1 MEGFS
6 WWFQIGVQHILD
18 TGGID
23 HMVYLI
29 ALVIPFGPGQWKR
42 LLLLVTAFTLGH
54 SITLALSTTGWLR
67 LPSSAVELAIALT
80 IAFSCIMNLLRPDS
94 RQSSLRWR
102 YAAAALFGCIHGM
115 GFSILLRSLLGSEG
129 DILLPLFAF
138 NTGLE
143 AGQLVFVCLTLAAKQ
158 SLLVL
163 TPVSEPKLTTTTSF
177 VILGLSLYFIAQRT
191 WLFFNH

>member
-1 MEGFS
+1 MEEFL
-6 WWFQIGVQHILD
+6 WWFQIGMEHILD

-29 ALVIPFGPGQWKR
+29 ALVIPFGLGQWRR

-54 SITLALSTTGWLR
+54 SLTLALSTSGWIR
-67 LPSSAVELAIALT
+67 MPTSAVELAIALT

-94 RQSSLRWR
+94 SDSSLRLR
-102 YAAAALFGCIHGM
+102 YVAAAVFGCIHGL
-115 GFSILLRSLLGSEG
+115 GFSILLRSMLGAES
-129 DILLPLFAF
+129 DILVPLFAF

-143 AGQLVFVCLTLAAKQ
+143 AGQLVFVCLTLAARQ
-158 SLLVL
+158 LLL
-163 TPVSEPKLTTTTSF
+163 ASTPVTASKLTATTSF

-191 WLFFNH
+191 WLFFIH